1 MKVHVLILLLS
12 FAHGPDLGPWPFHLA
27 MATCFSHGKTG
38 FPMGNSILPMGNQF
52 SDEFFRGLSLI

>member
-1 MKVHVLILLLS
+1 MLYHLDFQPNLVL
-12 FAHGPDLGPWPFHLA
+12 DNNLGPHAFP
-27 MATCFSHGKTG
+27 MGKH